1 MLLLC
6 FMQVKDTEEAE
17 FLRGRAE
24 IIDEMEA
31 MLPTATLNEL
41 NQQLRPFLHFLTPCD
56 EPPDPD
62 EQQQETELAAVK
74 REVLGQLYKVLAS
87 QQQLQQ
93 WHQKQERLVVGEGGG
108 GGGMR
113 RGPAGSCG
121 GSLDG
126 WVLNP
131 VRGSPQVHP

>member
-1 MLLLC
+1 M
-6 FMQVKDTEEAE
+6 KDTEEAE

-31 MLPTATLNEL
+31 MLPTATLNKL

-62 EQQQETELAAVK
+62 EQQQESELAAVK
-74 REVLGQLYKVLAS
+74 RELLGHLHKVLAS
-87 QQQLQQ
+87 QQQLQHWQ
-93 WHQKQERLVVGEGGG
+93 QKQERLLGDGGG

-113 RGPAGSCG
+113 RGRAGSSTG
-121 GSLDG
+121 GSMDG
-126 WVLNP
+126 LVLSP
-131 VRGSPQVHP
+131 VRGPPQVHL